1 MNNKLNEIIKPFK
14 FLFIIM
20 ITEIIICFS
29 FFTNLFNAYDKNL
42 FEVSLNG
49 KLMKCYYSEK
59 YNNAFFIQASTKSYN
74 SVDNMLNKV
83 ELSDN
88 IKLEID
94 EYEVYYKS
102 GNRKSDTNGWLRQD
116 NLDYKKVNSQ
126 DKSIQIKRMNKV
138 IYDGKYISD
147 LSPYINEAGRYYIH
161 IYSTR
166 KDGLFTSVKTHISF
180 NVIVGGGKFD

>member
-59 YNNAFFIQASTKSYN
+59 YNNAFFIQASTESYN
-74 SVDNMLNKV
+74 SVDNMINKV

-94 EYEVYYKS
+94 EYEVYYKR

-126 DKSIQIKRMNKV
+126 EEILNELIRNIKEKSKNQRKTLIQTIFPRIALYKVLIK
-138 IYDGKYISD
+138 I
-147 LSPYINEAGRYYIH
+147 
-161 IYSTR
+161 
-166 KDGLFTSVKTHISF
+166 
-180 NVIVGGGKFD
+180 

>member
-1 MNNKLNEIIKPFK
+1 MNDALKNIFIPFK
-14 FLFIIM
+14 IIFIIM
-20 ITEIIICFS
+20 IIEIILCFS
-29 FFTNLFNAYDKNL
+29 FFTSLFSAYDKNL
-42 FEVSLNG
+42 FEISLNG
-49 KLMKCYYSEK
+49 KLMKCYYSEEYK
-59 YNNAFFIQASTKSYN
+59 NSFFIQASTESYN
-74 SVDNMLNKV
+74 SVDNMINKI

-88 IKLEID
+88 IKLEVN

-116 NLDYKKVNSQ
+116 NLDYKKINSQ

-147 LSPYINEAGRYYIH
+147 LSPYVNEEGRYYIH

-166 KDGLFTSVKTHISF
+166 KDGLFTYVKTHISF